1 MSAGTIGVDLVGCW
15 YAAAPEVLEME
26 EALKP
31 NLPTG
36 DVVEESRC
44 MLREHE
50 PVLLEYGG
58 RRFAANASPARLG
71 ISLISKD
78 GRLEKAFQLD
88 RKIRRMFCQG

>member
-58 RRFAANASPARLG
+58 DV
-71 ISLISKD
+71 SLLTQALHGS
-78 GRLEKAFQLD
+78 ESA
-88 RKIRRMFCQG
+88 